1 MKDLIPEDGSK
12 QELSLVKEEEIKE
25 DLTQVTEKDDQK
37 TETPG
42 GIKELMPSVE
52 LASENPSDISS
63 LDDTEYDIVES
74 VDPDKKPEELGPD
87 FSPEKTGELDIQL
100 FHASD
105 KQVTTDDKVK
115 LSSEVPA
122 VKLSSEALV
131 VKVSSEV
138 PAVKLSSE
146 ALVVKVSSGDSAV
159 EKSSEDLAVKVSSEP
174 VVVEV
179 SSEEP
184 AFEPSSESEA

>member
-1 MKDLIPEDGSK
+1 MPEDTATAIVDIGGMKDLIPEDGSK

-37 TETPG
+37 TEIPVIVAVG
-42 GIKELMPSVE
+42 GIKELTPSVE
-52 LASENPSDISS
+52 LASENLSDISS
-63 LDDTEYDIVES
+63 LDDTEYANKTESEESEIVES
-74 VDPDKKPEELGPD
+74 VDLDKKPEELGPD
-87 FSPEKTGELDIQL
+87 FSPDKTEELAIQL
-100 FHASD
+100 FHASV
-105 KQVTTDDKVK
+105 KPVTDDKVK

-131 VKVSSEV
+131 VKVPVE
-138 PAVKLSSE
+138 
-146 ALVVKVSSGDSAV
+146 DS
-159 EKSSEDLAVKVSSEP
+159 AVKVSSEP

-184 AFEPSSESEA
+184 AIEASNESEA